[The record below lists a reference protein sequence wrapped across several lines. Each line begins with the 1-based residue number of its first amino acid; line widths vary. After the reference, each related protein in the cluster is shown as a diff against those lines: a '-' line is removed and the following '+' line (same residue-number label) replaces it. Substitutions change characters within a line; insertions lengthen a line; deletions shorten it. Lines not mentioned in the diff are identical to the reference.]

1 MKQYLLNFLEF
12 NLFDITMTLVTDVL
26 IPICT
31 LVSISFI
38 LPNIKKHIK
47 HNYIINII
55 DFIISIILL

>member
-1 MKQYLLNFLEF
+1 MVDTILNLISFLED
-12 NLFDITMTLVTDVL
+12 NWYKILLLFV
-26 IPICT
+26 
-31 LVSISFI
+31 ISFI